1 MKNENL
7 VIENA
12 QIRFRNFEGKEG
24 KFNPAG
30 RRNFC
35 VLLDNDQANQL
46 REDGWNIKYLKPR
59 DPEDKEQAYMQVSV
73 GSYEY
78 MPPNIYLVSSKG
90 KNLLTEEEL
99 KILDWADI
107 SYADLIIRP
116 YNWEMNGKT
125 GIKAYVKTLYVT
137 ITEDEL
143 EHKYSNTP
151 DSAENTVGGCG
162 DCDACEKGEGT
173 CPFDED

>member
-1 MKNENL
+1 MSNGNL

-24 KFNPAG
+24 KYNLAG

-35 VLLDNDQANQL
+35 VLLDPDQANQL
-46 REDGWNIKYLKPR
+46 REDGWNVKYLKPR
-59 DPEDKEQAYMQVSV
+59 DPGDKEQPYMQVSV
-73 GSYEY
+73 SYNY
-78 MPPNIYLVSSKG
+78 MPPNIYLISSRG
-90 KNLLTEEEL
+90 KNLLQEEEI

-107 SYADLIIRP
+107 EYCDLIIRP

-125 GIKAYVKTLYVT
+125 GIKAYVKSLYVT
-137 ITEDEL
+137 IVEDEF
-143 EHKYSNTP
+143 EKKYFATP

-162 DCDACEKGEGT
+162 GCDACEKGEGS
-173 CPFDED
+173 CPFDEE

>member
-1 MKNENL
+1 METKEIPNL

-35 VLLDNDQANQL
+35 VLIDPDISENLKKQ
-46 REDGWNIKYLKPR
+46 GWNIKELKPL
-59 DPEDKEQAYMQVSV
+59 DPDENPQPYLQVAV
-73 GSYEY
+73 GFDY
-78 MPPNIYLVSSKG
+78 MPPNIYLVSSRG
-90 KNLLTEEEL
+90 KNRLDEDDI

-107 SYADLIIRP
+107 ENVDLVIRP
-116 YNWEMNGKT
+116 YVWEVNGKT
-125 GIKAYVKTLYVT
+125 GIKAYVKTLYAT
-137 ITEDEL
+137 IFEDEF
-143 EHKYSNTP
+143 EKKYANSP

-162 DCDACEKGEGT
+162 NCEACDGACQKH
-173 CPFDED
+173 ED